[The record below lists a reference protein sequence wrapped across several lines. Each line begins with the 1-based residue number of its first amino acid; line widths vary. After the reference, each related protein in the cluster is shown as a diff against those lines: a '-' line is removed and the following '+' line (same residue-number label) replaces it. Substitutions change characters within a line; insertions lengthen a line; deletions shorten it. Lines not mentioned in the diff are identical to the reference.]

1 MLRLILGPAGSGK
14 TSSVM
19 REIAARAERGGSGMV
34 LIVPEQYS
42 FEAERELCRLGGNRA
57 ALHAEVLSFSRLATR
72 VAQEAGAGGRVAVD
86 AGGRLLCMS
95 LALESVGGSLAV
107 YGAARYR
114 PELLSGLLAQVT
126 ELKNAA
132 VTPEAL
138 LAASASAEDS
148 LKRKLCDVALCLDAY
163 DAVLAQ
169 GRADPADRLTRLA
182 ETLGGSGVGAGGV
195 YLDGFTDFTG
205 AERSVLA
212 ALLARGTDLTV
223 CLTCG
228 GLADES
234 EHFAVARAAALQLKA
249 LAEDAGQEVEI
260 KERMDPPKKAAS
272 LAFFDRQLFAYTD
285 EKFDAA
291 GAIRV
296 FRCESIRAE
305 CELAASE
312 CVRLARET
320 GCRWREIAVAARG
333 FDEYAPALEESF
345 RLYGVPLFTTKRGSI
360 LQKPVP
366 ALLAAAFE
374 ILETNW
380 DTDAVL
386 AYLKTGLTG
395 LTLRERDALE
405 DYAVRW
411 KLRGSIWTRE
421 AAWTRHPDGFGKPFD
436 DDAQER
442 LARLDALRRRL
453 AAPLVHLA
461 ARGKAARTADEQAQA
476 LSDYLVELGLPDT
489 LEKKA
494 AALEAA
500 GRARLAAEYGQLWNI
515 VVTSLEQ
522 TAAVLGGVQ
531 TDQSCFAKLFLRM
544 LSQYDVSLIPVSLDS
559 VSAGDMDR
567 MRRRHIRHLIVLGAS
582 DDRLPRVT
590 VPVGV
595 FTPDERDALDT
606 LGVHIGGG
614 SDGLDREYGTIYN
627 CVTLPGDTLTLS
639 YAAFDGGGA
648 ALRPSFLIDRA
659 ERLFDLKER
668 VFDLPTARLEAEAP
682 AFLLAAAEA
691 ENGPSRAAA
700 ACFAARPE
708 SAARLRALR
717 EQAERGRGELSPASV
732 GVLYGETPRLSP
744 SRTDAFEACRFF
756 YFLRYG
762 LRLDEKET
770 AGFEAPE
777 LGSFMHYVL
786 EHTAGEI
793 KATVGFQNADPALS
807 DALADKYAD
816 RYAAEQLGGL
826 ADKSPRFVYLFER
839 LRPAVRH
846 VTADM
851 VRELAVSKFTP
862 LDFELK
868 FLSHGDLPPV
878 RIPGGPVIDGI
889 ADRVDGWE
897 QDGKLYL
904 RVIDYK
910 TGRKRFSFT
919 DVKNGMGMQML
930 LYLFALENEGRS
942 RYGREIVP
950 AGVLYVPARDA
961 VISAPGDL
969 TDEELAKLRQK
980 ALRRSGLIADD
991 VAVIAAME
999 DSTSPEYLPVSFK
1012 KDGTMSQDSVASPA
1026 QFALLRGHVAD
1037 CLRALGRDLKSGS
1050 IEAAPYYKSEQ
1061 ENACL
1066 FCPYQAV
1073 CRFDEGRDRRRYLKK
1088 VSPQEFWD
1096 ELEDKDD
1103 GKN

>member
-14 TSSVM
+14 TSYIM
-19 REIAARAERGGSGMV
+19 REIAVRAQQGGSGMV

-42 FEAERELCRLGGNRA
+42 FEAERELCRLGGNRS
-57 ALHAEVLSFSRLATR
+57 ALHAEVLSFSRLAAR
-72 VAQEAGAGGRVAVD
+72 VAQETGTGGRVAVD
-86 AGGRLLCMS
+86 AGGRLLCMA
-95 LALESVGGSLAV
+95 LALDSIGGSLSV

-114 PELLSGLLAQVT
+114 AEMLSGLLACVT
-126 ELKNAA
+126 EMKNAA
-132 VTPEAL
+132 VSPDEL
-138 LAASASAEDS
+138 LAAAEGAEDS
-148 LKRKLCDVALCLDAY
+148 LKRKLKDVALCLEAY

-182 ETLGGSGVGAGGV
+182 ETLGESSVGTGGV
-195 YLDGFTDFTG
+195 YFDGFTDFTG
-205 AERSVLA
+205 TERGVIK
-212 ALLARGTDLTV
+212 ALFARGTDLTV

-228 GLADES
+228 GLSDES

-249 LAEDAGQEVEI
+249 LAEEAGQKVEVTELS
-260 KERMDPPKKAAS
+260 DPPEKAPQ
-272 LAFFDRQLFAYTD
+272 LAFFDRQLFAYTE
-285 EKFDAA
+285 EKRDAQA
-291 GAIRV
+291 AVRV

-305 CELAASE
+305 CEFAASE

-333 FDEYAPALEESF
+333 FEEYAAPLQECF
-345 RLYGVPLFTTKRGSI
+345 RLYGVPLFTARRGSI

-395 LTLRERDALE
+395 LTLRERDELE

-421 AAWTRHPDGFGKPFD
+421 AAWTQHPDGFGKPFD
-436 DDAQER
+436 DAARER
-442 LARLDALRRRL
+442 LTRLDALRRRL

-461 ARGKAARTADEQAQA
+461 LHGKEAKTASEQVQA
-476 LSDYLVELGLPDT
+476 LTDYLVELGLPDT

-494 AALEAA
+494 AGLEAD
-500 GRARLAAEYGQLWNI
+500 GRAQLAAEYGQLWSI
-515 VVTSLEQ
+515 VVSSLEQ
-522 TAAVLGGVQ
+522 TAAVLGGMEM
-531 TDQSCFAKLFLRM
+531 DQSCFSKLFLRM
-544 LSQYDVSLIPVSLDS
+544 LSQYDVSAIPVSLDS

-590 VPVGV
+590 SPAGV

-614 SDGLDREYGTIYN
+614 SDGLDREYSTIYN
-627 CVTLPGDTLTLS
+627 CVTLPSDTLTLS
-639 YAAFDGGGA
+639 YAAFDGSGA
-648 ALRPSFLIDRA
+648 VLHPSFLVERA
-659 ERLFDLKER
+659 KKLFDLKETT
-668 VFDLPTARLEAEAP
+668 FDLSTARLEAEAP
-682 AFLLAAAEA
+682 AFLLAAAGDGS
-691 ENGPSRAAA
+691 GPSRAAEA
-700 ACFAARPE
+700 YFAARSE
-708 SAARLRALR
+708 SAERLSQIR
-717 EQAERGRGELSPASV
+717 EQAERGRGALSPASV
-732 GVLYGETPRLSP
+732 GALYGETPRLSP
-744 SRTDAFEACRFF
+744 SRTDAFAACRFF

-762 LRLDEKET
+762 LRLNEKET

-786 EHTAGEI
+786 EHTADEI
-793 KATVGFQNADPALS
+793 RAGVGFQNAGTALS
-807 DALADKYAD
+807 DALADKYTD
-816 RYAAEQLGGL
+816 LYIKEQLGGL
-826 ADKSPRFVYLFER
+826 ADKSPRFCYLFDR
-839 LRPAVRH
+839 LRPAVRR

-851 VRELAVSKFTP
+851 VKELAVSKFTP

-868 FLSHGDLPPV
+868 FLTGGDLPPV
-878 RIPGGPVIDGI
+878 RIPDGPVIDGI

-897 QDGKLYL
+897 HDGKLYL

-910 TGRKRFSFT
+910 TGKKSFSFT
-919 DVKNGMGMQML
+919 DIRNGMGMQML
-930 LYLFALENEGRS
+930 LYLFALENEGQA

-961 VISAPGDL
+961 LVSSPGDL
-969 TDEELAKLRQK
+969 TDEELAAKKQK
-980 ALRRSGLIADD
+980 ALRRSGLISSDAE
-991 VAVIAAME
+991 VIAAME
-999 DSTSPEYLPVSFK
+999 DVSDPQYIPVSFK
-1012 KDGTMSQDSVASPA
+1012 RDGTMSSDSVASPE
-1026 QFALLRGHVAD
+1026 QFARLKEHVAD
-1037 CLRALGRDLKSGS
+1037 CMRALGRELKSGS
-1050 IEAAPYYKSEQ
+1050 IEASPYYKSEQ

-1088 VSPQEFWD
+1088 VSPQEFWE
-1096 ELEDKDD
+1096 ELEGKDD
-1103 GKN
+1103 GEI